1 MRHFKVCCR
10 NPFSLFEFVYVIKS
24 PNSKQTLTPE
34 CLSLRGK
41 RITAFPFEG
50 MVNAIHLLEY
60 ILHGVT
66 VSHIQVKAFLKFTI
80 FICK

>member
-10 NPFSLFEFVYVIKS
+10 SPFSLSEFVYVIKS
-24 PNSKQTLTPE
+24 PNSEQTLTPE

-41 RITAFPFEG
+41 GITALPLEG
-50 MVNAIHLLEY
+50 MVNAIHLLEH

-66 VSHIQVKAFLKFTI
+66 MGHIQARAYIMLTI